1 MVRDATFCY
10 QWTDNGLNSWC
21 CTLKGAWVCLMCYCY
36 SPVTN
41 YILSAVGPH
50 PLNIT
55 LWDWVLHA
63 AASFVLIAGRWEG
76 FLVSLQPHLSG
87 EQCWCTVTTA
97 VTCSCTGHCRFLSV
111 LCCRSK
117 ILRPARWHHSGGC
130 QRNHR
135 EGTTPQQGVFISLI
149 SPQSNTLQLWCHISC
164 SNDLCNEEIMQLNN
178 VQ

>member
-1 MVRDATFCY
+1 MSIVDTPLEMIKSCVGSFKDRGVLHHALRNTNRTNPSILVLGRSDDQSQPICSTSTESAGGSIGGEGHDMFLCRAGESIGGEGCNMLLS
-10 QWTDNGLNSWC
+10 QWTDNGLNSRC

-76 FLVSLQPHLSG
+76 FLVALQPHLSG
-87 EQCWCTVTTA
+87 EQCRCPGA
-97 VTCSCTGHCRFLSV
+97 L
-111 LCCRSK
+111 
-117 ILRPARWHHSGGC
+117 
-130 QRNHR
+130 
-135 EGTTPQQGVFISLI
+135 
-149 SPQSNTLQLWCHISC
+149 
-164 SNDLCNEEIMQLNN
+164 
-178 VQ
+178 